1 MISCLPAFG
10 LVQNGDME
18 KPRAKIAAVKG
29 MYDVMPPE
37 SHLWN
42 DLEAAARRVFSRYG
56 YDEVRTPVVEATDLF
71 VRSVGETTAVVEKE
85 MYSFTDR
92 NGDPISL
99 RPEGTASVV
108 RAYIE
113 SGAAMND
120 PVARYYY
127 MGPMFRYERPQ
138 KGRQR
143 EFHQIGLE
151 LFGVDSPMGD
161 VETMAAFVHLLD
173 DLKIREV
180 TLEINSIGCN
190 DCRPSYNDELVKYL
204 KARTSKLCDDCI
216 KRIERNPLRVLDC
229 KNEACSRELK
239 DAPTIGHFWCD
250 TCKTHFNGV
259 KHGLKNAGVD
269 YVVNER
275 IVRGLDYYL
284 RTAFEFTTTKLGSQN
299 AVAAGGRYD
308 GLVRDLG
315 GPDTP
320 GVGFAIGMERL
331 VLLMEAHHGKP
342 VRKQDL
348 VYFAVLGE
356 NAAEKILATIQTL
369 RKDGVRVEWDFGAKS
384 LKAQMRRADR
394 LNAES
399 VVIVGEDE
407 LAKGHAIVRDMRAKT
422 QHEVKLAELPMHF
435 VQIGG

>member
-1 MISCLPAFG
+1 
-10 LVQNGDME
+10 ME
-18 KPRAKIAAVKG
+18 KPKAKIAAVKG

-42 DLEAAARRVFSRYG
+42 DLEVASRRIFSRYG
-56 YDEVRTPVVEATDLF
+56 YDEVRTPVVETTDLF

-92 NGDPISL
+92 NGDSISL

-113 SGAAMND
+113 SGAAVTD

-127 MGPMFRYERPQ
+127 TGPMFRYERPQ

-151 LFGVDSPMGD
+151 LFGVNSPMGD
-161 VETMAAFVHLLD
+161 VETMATFIHFLD
-173 DLKIREV
+173 ELKIESV

-190 DCRPSYNDELVKYL
+190 DCRPSYNGELVKYL
-204 KARTSKLCDDCI
+204 KGRSSKLCDDCR
-216 KRIERNPLRVLDC
+216 KRIERNPLRVFDC
-229 KNEACSRELK
+229 KTESCIEELK
-239 DAPTIGHFWCD
+239 NAPTISRWWCEK
-250 TCKTHFNGV
+250 CKTHFDGV
-259 KHGLKNAGVD
+259 KDGLKILGID
-269 YVVNER
+269 FVVNER

-320 GVGFAIGMERL
+320 GVGYAIGVERL
-331 VLLMEAHHGKP
+331 VLLMEAQHGKP
-342 VRKQDL
+342 KRKQDL
-348 VYFAVLGE
+348 VYFAVLGG
-356 NAAEKILATIQTL
+356 NAAQKILPTIQML

-384 LKAQMRRADR
+384 LKAQMRRADK

-399 VVIVGEDE
+399 VVIVGDDE
-407 LAKGHAIVRDMRAKT
+407 LVKGHAVVRDMRAKT
-422 QHEVKLAELPMHF
+422 QHEVKLSELPMHF

>member
-1 MISCLPAFG
+1 
-10 LVQNGDME
+10 ME
-18 KPRAKIAAVKG
+18 KQKAKITAVKG

-42 DLEAAARRVFSRYG
+42 EVEAVSRRVFSNYG
-56 YDEVRTPVVEATDLF
+56 YEEVRTPVVETTDLF

-85 MYSFTDR
+85 MYSFKDR

-99 RPEGTASVV
+99 RPEGTASIV

-113 SGAAMND
+113 SGAAVTD
-120 PVARYYY
+120 PLARYYY

-161 VETMAAFVHLLD
+161 VEVMATFVHLLNE
-173 DLKIREV
+173 LKIEGV
-180 TLEINSIGCN
+180 GLEINSIGCN
-190 DCRPSYNDELVKYL
+190 DCRPSYNQELIKYL
-204 KARTSKLCDDCI
+204 RARSAKLCDDCR
-216 KRIERNPLRVLDC
+216 KRIERNPLRVFDC
-229 KNEACSRELK
+229 KNEGCGEELK
-239 DAPTIGHFWCD
+239 GAPKIGHSWCD
-250 TCKTHFNGV
+250 ACKTHFEGV
-259 KHGLKNAGVD
+259 KEGLKSVGIH

-315 GPDTP
+315 GPDIP
-320 GVGFAIGMERL
+320 GVGYAIGVERL
-331 VLLMEAHHGKP
+331 VLLMEGQHGKP
-342 VRKQDL
+342 KRKEDL

-356 NAAEKILATIQTL
+356 AVAKKIMPMIQML
-369 RKDGVRVEWDFGAKS
+369 RKDGIRVEWDFGAKS
-384 LKAQMRRADR
+384 LKGQMRRADK
-394 LNAES
+394 LGAES

-407 LAKGHAIVRDMRAKT
+407 LSKGHAVVRDMRAKT
-422 QHEVKLAELPMHF
+422 QHEVKITELPMHF

>member
-1 MISCLPAFG
+1 M
-10 LVQNGDME
+10 D
-18 KPRAKIAAVKG
+18 KPKAKIAAVKG
-29 MYDVMPPE
+29 MYDVMPPD

-42 DLEAAARRVFSRYG
+42 DLEAAARRVFSTYG

-113 SGAAMND
+113 SGAAVTD

-127 MGPMFRYERPQ
+127 MGPMYRYERPQ

-161 VETMAAFVHLLD
+161 VETMATFVHLMD
-173 DLKIREV
+173 ELKVEGV
-180 TLEINSIGCN
+180 KLEINSIGC
-190 DCRPSYNDELVKYL
+190 DECRPGYNKEIVKYL
-204 KARTSKLCDDCI
+204 KDRSERLCDDCK
-216 KRIERNPLRVLDC
+216 KRIDRNPLRVFDC
-229 KNEACSRELK
+229 KTESCIEELK
-239 DAPTIGHFWCD
+239 NAPTIGHFWCEK
-250 TCKTHFNGV
+250 CKTHFDGV
-259 KHGLKNAGVD
+259 KDGLKNINIPF
-269 YVVNER
+269 VVNER

-284 RTAFEFTTTKLGSQN
+284 RTAFEFTTTKLGAQN

-315 GPDTP
+315 GPDMP
-320 GVGFAIGMERL
+320 GVGYAIGVERL
-331 VLLMEAHHGKP
+331 VLLMEQHHGKP
-342 VRKQDL
+342 KRKEDL

-356 NAAEKILATIQTL
+356 KVAEKILPMIQTL

-384 LKAQMRRADR
+384 LKSQMRRADK
-394 LNAES
+394 LGAES
-399 VVIVGEDE
+399 VVIIGEDE
-407 LAKGHAIVRDMRAKT
+407 LAKGHAVVRDMRAKT

-435 VQIGG
+435 VSIGG

>member
-1 MISCLPAFG
+1 MA
-10 LVQNGDME
+10 E
-18 KPRAKIAAVKG
+18 KKKIVAVKG
-29 MYDVMPPE
+29 MYDVLPPA

-42 DLEAAARRVFSRYG
+42 DIEKAARRVFSTYG
-56 YDEVRTPVVEATDLF
+56 YDELRTPIVEVTDLF
-71 VRSVGETTAVVEKE
+71 VRSVGETTSVVEKE

-113 SGAAMND
+113 SGTAVTD

-151 LFGVDSPMGD
+151 LFGVDSPMAD
-161 VETMAAFVHLLD
+161 VETMATFVHLLSE
-173 DLKIREV
+173 LKIKDV
-180 TLEINSIGCN
+180 TLEINSIGC
-190 DCRPSYNDELVKYL
+190 DACRPPYNKELVKFL
-204 KARTSKLCDDCI
+204 KDKSGALCDDC
-216 KRIERNPLRVLDC
+216 KRRIEKNPLRVFDC
-229 KNEACSRELK
+229 KNEACIKELK
-239 DAPTIGHFWCD
+239 HAPSISSWWCD
-250 TCKTHFNGV
+250 TCKTHLHGV
-259 KHGLKNAGVD
+259 EAGLKSLGIH
-269 YVVNER
+269 YILNER

-284 RTAFEFTTTKLGSQN
+284 RTAFEFTTTKLGAQN

-315 GPDTP
+315 GPDIP
-320 GVGFAIGMERL
+320 GVGYAIGVERL
-331 VLLMEAHHGKP
+331 VLLMEQEHGKP
-342 VRKQDL
+342 KRKQDL
-348 VYFAVLGE
+348 VYFAVMGE
-356 NAAEKILATIQTL
+356 NIAEKIFPAIQLL
-369 RKDGVRVEWDFGAKS
+369 RKDGVRVEWDFGARS
-384 LKAQMRRADR
+384 LKSQMRRADK

-407 LAKGHAIVRDMRAKT
+407 MAKGHAIVRDMRAKT
-422 QHEVKLAELPMHF
+422 QHEVKLSELPMHF

>member
-1 MISCLPAFG
+1 MG
-10 LVQNGDME
+10 E
-18 KPRAKIAAVKG
+18 KKAKITAVKG
-29 MYDVMPPE
+29 MYDVMPPD

-42 DLEAAARRVFSRYG
+42 DIEAVARRVFSTYG
-56 YDEVRTPVVEATDLF
+56 YDEMRTPVVEVTDLF
-71 VRSVGETTAVVEKE
+71 VRSVGETTSVVEKE

-113 SGAAMND
+113 SGTAVAD

-151 LFGVDSPMGD
+151 VFGVDSPMAD
-161 VETMAAFVHLLD
+161 VETMATFVHLLSE
-173 DLKIREV
+173 LKIEGV
-180 TLEINSIGCN
+180 ILEINSIGC
-190 DCRPSYNDELVKYL
+190 DQCRPPYNQELVKFL
-204 KARTSKLCDDCI
+204 KNKIQILCDDC
-216 KRIERNPLRVLDC
+216 KRRLERNPLRVFDC
-229 KNEACSRELK
+229 KNEACIRELK
-239 DAPTIGHFWCD
+239 DAPRISSWWCD
-250 TCKTHFNGV
+250 TCKTHLHGV
-259 KHGLKNAGVD
+259 EAGLKNLGIH
-269 YVVNER
+269 YILNER

-284 RTAFEFTTTKLGSQN
+284 RTAFEFTTTKLGAQN

-315 GPDTP
+315 GPDIP
-320 GVGFAIGMERL
+320 GVGYAIGVERL
-331 VLLMEAHHGKP
+331 VLLMENEHGKP
-342 VRKQDL
+342 KRKQDL
-348 VYFAVLGE
+348 VYFAIVGE
-356 NAAEKILATIQTL
+356 TIAEKIFPTIQLL
-369 RKDGVRVEWDFGAKS
+369 RKDGVRVEWDFGARS
-384 LKAQMRRADR
+384 LKSQMRRADR

-407 LAKGHAIVRDMRAKT
+407 IAKGHAIVRDMRAKT
-422 QHEVKLAELPMHF
+422 QHEVKLTELPMHF